1 MATVQ
6 PVKVGIVGLGRA
18 GWGLHGRTFQIPA
31 VAEKFQ
37 VVAVTDPIKARM
49 DEAQQAFGCK
59 ALPDFDALLADKDVE
74 LVVVAT
80 FNKDHAR
87 HSIAALQAG
96 KNVISEKPMATSL
109 ADAERMVQVA
119 KDSGRI
125 LTVDHNMR
133 FLPGVQAMRKIVA
146 SGVLGEILEIRLNSH
161 SWRRRWDWQTL
172 KSFDGGEMNNNASH
186 AVDLALQLIGGAP
199 VKVTSDLRRTAL
211 CMGDAE
217 DHVKIMLQAENGPTA
232 DIEVTNA
239 CAYGLEPWLIMGTYG
254 AIAGSPSQFR
264 VKYVDPKMLATR
276 AADPEPTPDRSYNH
290 EDVPWREET
299 WSRGSDNSG
308 GYDLLYHDLYE
319 TIRNG
324 KPLAITPESVCK
336 VIAVLEECRRQSPLY
351 QG

>member
-1 MATVQ
+1 MASVQ

-49 DEAQQAFGCK
+49 EEAQQAFGCR
-59 ALPDFDALLADKDVE
+59 AHPSFEALLGDKEVE
-74 LVVVAT
+74 LVAVAT

-96 KNVISEKPMATSL
+96 KHVISEKPMATSL
-109 ADAERMVQVA
+109 ADADRMVQVA
-119 KDSGRI
+119 KETGRI

-133 FLPGVQAMRKIVA
+133 FLPGVAAMRAIVD
-146 SGVLGEILEIRLNSH
+146 SGILGEIVLIHINGH
-161 SWRRRWDWQTL
+161 SYRRRWDWQTL

-186 AVDLALQLIGGAP
+186 AVDLALQLLGGAD

-211 CMGDAE
+211 CAGDAE
-217 DHVKIMLQAENGPTA
+217 DHVKIVLTTKGGPTV

-239 CAYGLEPWLIMGTYG
+239 CAFGQEPWLIMGTYG
-254 AIAGSPSQFR
+254 SLAGSPGQFR
-264 VKYVDPKMLATR
+264 IKYVDPKLLPTLTP
-276 AADPEPTPDRSYNH
+276 DPEPTPDRGYNR
-290 EDVPWREET
+290 EELPWREET

-308 GYDLLYHDLYE
+308 GYDLLYLDLYE

-324 KPLAITPESVCK
+324 KPLAITPESVRK